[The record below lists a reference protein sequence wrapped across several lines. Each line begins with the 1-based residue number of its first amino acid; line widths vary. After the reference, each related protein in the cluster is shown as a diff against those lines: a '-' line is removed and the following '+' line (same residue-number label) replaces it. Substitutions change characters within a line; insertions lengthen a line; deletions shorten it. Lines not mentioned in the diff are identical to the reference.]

1 MIGVGIGV
9 RPKMKGGF
17 AFSLF
22 YTYRDR
28 VDADGGFIEAFS
40 CAIYR
45 MNSL

>member
-1 MIGVGIGV
+1 MIRIGV
-9 RPKMKGGF
+9 RPEMKGGL

-28 VDADGGFIEAFS
+28 IVADGGYVEAFS

>member
-1 MIGVGIGV
+1 MIGVYIGAK
-9 RPKMKGGF
+9 PEMKGGL